1 MVTAKTSVKT
11 RFLSK
16 FLPPSSRRLVTALL
30 PITLTSIVGIAVLVP
45 STLSTQGRLA
55 IFAFLVAAIL
65 WSTTPINTAYVAL
78 ISVIFLVFTGGISQE
93 QLYGSLASHVIWLMI
108 GAFVLGGAVKKT
120 GLATRLTQSVVAR
133 ADTVGS
139 LFWLLTTVL
148 IPLSFVIPS
157 TSARAA
163 VTLPIFRS
171 IAGETKDKRI
181 LRALALLIPTIILVS
196 TIVSLLGAGSHLV
209 ANDLLQQITGQQIS
223 FGQWVLYGLPFGVA
237 ASYISCWVI
246 MRLFLN
252 QRRLHQKLK
261 IESVPQKPFSSS
273 ELKTLGII
281 LLTVILWL
289 TKNWHGLEIATVS
302 IFGAMLLTMPN
313 FGVMKWKDGVN
324 AVSWNL
330 IIFVGAAL
338 VLGRSLISSGAA
350 QWIIDRIFTLTDIAQ
365 TQSHPMIFLLL
376 AFICLTS
383 HLYITSHTA
392 RAVVLVPPFLYLATS
407 MQLNPVAVL
416 FFTTAAMDYCL
427 TFPVSSKALVIYK
440 EMDEEATYTPRDL
453 LRLSAVMVVVHFALM
468 ILFYYTYWHW
478 IGLSL

>member
-1 MVTAKTSVKT
+1 MVTPKISTKT
-11 RFLSK
+11 RLVSK
-16 FLPPSSRRLVTALL
+16 FLPLNSRRLLTALL
-30 PITLTSIVGIAVLVP
+30 PLTLISMVGIAVLAP
-45 STLSTQGRLA
+45 STLSIQGRLA

-65 WSTTPINTAYVAL
+65 WSTTSMNAAYVAL

-93 QLYGSLASHVIWLMI
+93 QLYGALASHVIWLMI
-108 GAFVLGGAVKKT
+108 GAFILGGAVKKT
-120 GLATRLTQSVVAR
+120 GLATRLTRTVVAR

-148 IPLSFVIPS
+148 IPLSFLIPS

-171 IAGETKDKRI
+171 IAAETDDKRT

-223 FGQWVLYGLPFGVA
+223 FGQWVLYGLPFGAA

-252 QRRLHQKLK
+252 QRCLHQKLK
-261 IESVPQKPFSSS
+261 VESISQQPLSSS

-289 TKNWHGLEIATVS
+289 TYNWHGLEIATVS

-350 QWIIDRIFTLTDIAQ
+350 QWIIARIFTLTDIAGS
-365 TQSHPMIFLLL
+365 QSHPMIFLLL
-376 AFICLTS
+376 ALICLTS
-383 HLYITSHTA
+383 HVYITSHTA
-392 RAVVLVPPFLYLATS
+392 RAAVLVPPFLYLATS

-416 FFTTAAMDYCL
+416 FFSTLGMDYCL
-427 TFPVSSKALVIYK
+427 SFPVSSKALVIYK
-440 EMDEEATYTPRDL
+440 EMDEKATYKPKDL
-453 LRLSAVMVVVHFALM
+453 LRLSSVMVVVHFALM